1 MNMKASEVIYND
13 KFSQED
19 GPDKVVTGIAKLVN
33 DNMAV
38 ILQSADTVLVVVR
51 LGDAAVEVHAYTVDS
66 GLRLMSALKVLIEK
80 LKNSDIQVAYIADP
94 RDAQMLQVLK
104 MNDLKVVPSDRPQY
118 QYMITR

>member
-1 MNMKASEVIYND
+1 MNMRASEVIYKD

>member
-1 MNMKASEVIYND
+1 MNMRASEVIYKD

-19 GPDKVVTGIAKLVN
+19 GPDKVLTSIGKLVN

-38 ILQSADTVLVVVR
+38 VLQSADTVLVVVR

>member
-19 GPDKVVTGIAKLVN
+19 GPEKVVTGIAKLVN

-38 ILQSADTVLVVVR
+38 VLKSGDTVLVVVR
-51 LGDAAVEVHAYTVDS
+51 LGDAAVEVHAYTVES
-66 GLRLMSALKVLIEK
+66 GLRLMSALKVLIGK
-80 LKNSDIQVAYIADP
+80 LKKSDIQVAYIADP

>member
-1 MNMKASEVIYND
+1 MKASEVIYND

-19 GPDKVVTGIAKLVN
+19 GPDKVMTSIAKLVN
-33 DNMAV
+33 DNLAV
-38 ILQSADTVLVVVR
+38 MLQSGDTVLVVVR
-51 LGDAAVEVHAYTVDS
+51 LGDAAVEVHVYTVES
-66 GLRLMSALKVLIEK
+66 GLRLMSSVKVLIEK
-80 LKNSDIQVAYIADP
+80 LKKSDIQVAYIADL

>member
-19 GPDKVVTGIAKLVN
+19 GPDKVMTSIAKLVN
-33 DNMAV
+33 DNLAV
-38 ILQSADTVLVVVR
+38 MLQSGDTVLVVVR
-51 LGDAAVEVHAYTVDS
+51 LGDAAVEVHVYTVES
-66 GLRLMSALKVLIEK
+66 GLRLMSSVKVLIEK
-80 LKNSDIQVAYIADP
+80 LKKSDIQVAYIADL

>member
-1 MNMKASEVIYND
+1 MKASEVIYND

-19 GPDKVVTGIAKLVN
+19 GPDKVLAVVSKLAN
-33 DNMAV
+33 DEMAV
-38 ILQSADTVLVVVR
+38 ILQSGDTVLVVVR
-51 LGDAAVEVHAYTVDS
+51 LGDAAVEVHAYTVES
-66 GLRLMSALKVLIEK
+66 GLRLMSALKVLIGK
-80 LKNSDIQVAYIADP
+80 LKKSDIQVAYIADL

>member
-1 MNMKASEVIYND
+1 MNMKASEVIYKD

>member
-1 MNMKASEVIYND
+1 MNMKASEVIYKD

-33 DNMAV
+33 DNMAI

>member
-1 MNMKASEVIYND
+1 MKASEVIYND

-19 GPDKVVTGIAKLVN
+19 GPDKVPAGIGKLVN

-38 ILQSADTVLVVVR
+38 VLQSADTVLVVVR

-80 LKNSDIQVAYIADP
+80 LKKSDIQVAYIADP

-118 QYMITR
+118 QWMITR

>member
-1 MNMKASEVIYND
+1 MKASEVIYND

-19 GPDKVVTGIAKLVN
+19 GPDKVVAVVSKLAN
-33 DNMAV
+33 DEMAV
-38 ILQSADTVLVVVR
+38 ILQSGDTVLVVVR
-51 LGDAAVEVHAYTVDS
+51 LGDAAVEVHVYTVES
-66 GLRLMSALKVLIEK
+66 GLKLMSSLKVLIEK
-80 LKNSDIQVAYIADP
+80 LKKSDIQAAYIADL